1 MTFGALDI
9 AESNFNVMLNW
20 LYCTKSTNP
29 SHELIQDT
37 ILKELIDNIVGPN
50 DLLRE
55 QVTNYIYS
63 YFFNHITRMYILD
76 SERSE

>member
-20 LYCTKSTNP
+20 LYWTKSTNP

-55 QVTNYIYS
+55 QVTNYN
-63 YFFNHITRMYILD
+63 YF
-76 SERSE
+76 